1 MLFDLV
7 FLAAEMT
14 VVRPVVAAETVV
26 TVVVE
31 GIRGVVDALVVNSVV
46 RILHAV
52 VAVDGVI
59 NIPWPEVGVLVI
71 CLAVSAGVDVVT
83 IIDSTV
89 VVRL

>member
-26 TVVVE
+26 VE
-31 GIRGVVDALVVNSVV
+31 GIRGVVDTLVVNSVV

-71 CLAVSAGVDVVT
+71 WLAVSAGVDV
-83 IIDSTV
+83 
-89 VVRL
+89 